1 MKPLHLISVPLATAV
16 VILAAWGLRIEAAPH
31 ARRDL
36 TEVTRSAALAPN
48 MDDPRN
54 GTSAARRNRK
64 RNVQDVRRQIEQ
76 GASGTYIGD
85 VLLEHDSSLAR
96 WPERVEKPLR
106 VWIQP
111 DPALDGWNPEFED
124 RVRAAFHAWGE
135 TGIPMRFL
143 FVSDSSD
150 AEVRVVWIDRF
161 REPISGKTRWA
172 RDTRWWIV
180 DADVTIA
187 LHHNTG
193 PMLSAT
199 AIHAIALHEVG
210 HLLGLDHSADASNI
224 MTPRVRVKAL
234 SEADRATMRLLYTL
248 PPGAV
253 R

>member
-1 MKPLHLISVPLATAV
+1 MVSVPLATAV
-16 VILAAWGLRIEAAPH
+16 VILAAWGLHIEALPAS
-31 ARRDL
+31 RRDL

-48 MDDPRN
+48 IDEPRAN
-54 GTSAARRNRK
+54 ANPGRRGRK
-64 RNVQDVRRQIEQ
+64 PNVQEVRRQIEL

-96 WPERVEKPLR
+96 WPERIEKPLR

-111 DPALDGWNPEFED
+111 DPALDGWNPDFTE
-124 RVRAAFHAWGE
+124 RVRAAFQAWAD
-135 TGIPMRFL
+135 TNIPVRFR
-143 FVSDSSD
+143 FVQDSSHAD
-150 AEVRVVWIDRF
+150 VRVGWVDRF

-180 DADVTIA
+180 DGEITIA

-193 PMLSAT
+193 PTLSAS

-210 HLLGLDHSADASNI
+210 HLLGLDHSVDQTNI
-224 MTPRVRVKAL
+224 MTPRVRVKSL
-234 SEADRATMRLLYTL
+234 SEADRATMRLLYSL